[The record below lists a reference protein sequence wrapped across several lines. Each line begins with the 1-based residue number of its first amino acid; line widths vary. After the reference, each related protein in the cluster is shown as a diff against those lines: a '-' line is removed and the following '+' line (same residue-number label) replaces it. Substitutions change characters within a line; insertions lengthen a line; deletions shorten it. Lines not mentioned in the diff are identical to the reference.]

1 MKDKSALGSILSFIG
16 AALGIFVTPLLFM
29 YLYEPLIAAE
39 AALPGD
45 SAIGCETVVV
55 FIFPFIS
62 DLGIVAGVLYALSGI
77 GFISGDKKTYMIAI
91 IANVLALQASFWPII
106 PLIVTGLPP
115 LYALLFVPN
124 LIIFFLL
131 VGKVGRKPA
140 KTTLFALITGMAWVL
155 AFMNGV
161 ASTNRLVVLNDEPIV
176 SLFVAAQRLH
186 WVASVAFGITTIFLI
201 LNPKDW
207 VRRVGLGA
215 GIIEIVVGYP
225 SGMFSPFGGS
235 FSMFLLA
242 PMIATIVLLL
252 CASPKVWEKLVGKR
266 EE

>member
-1 MKDKSALGSILSFIG
+1 MTDKSVLGAIVSLIG
-16 AALGIFVTPLLFM
+16 AVLGIFVTPLLFI

-39 AALPGD
+39 AALGG
-45 SAIGCETVVV
+45 SALGCEAVVV

-62 DLGIVAGVLYALSGI
+62 DLGVVAGILYALSAI
-77 GFISGDKKTYMIAI
+77 GFISGEKKTYTISI

-115 LYALLFVPN
+115 LFAFIFLPN

-131 VGKVGRKPA
+131 VGKVGRKPV
-140 KTTLFALITGMAWVL
+140 KTTLFALITGMAWIL

-161 ASTNRLVVLNDEPIV
+161 ASTNRLVVLNNEPLV
-176 SLFVAAQRLH
+176 SLFVAAQRLN

-215 GIIEIVVGYP
+215 AILEIAIGYP
-225 SGMFSPFGGS
+225 SGMFSPFGGG
-235 FSMFLLA
+235 FSMFLLG
-242 PMIATIVLLL
+242 PMIATILLL
-252 CASPKVWEKLVGKR
+252 LFASPKVWEKLTGKR